1 MLAPVICATSIA
13 VLDLLDEKGAELR
26 ATIQSNAQYFRE
38 KMTAAGFD
46 LLPGEH
52 AIIPVMIYDAA
63 LAGKMAEEM
72 LKRGI
77 YVTGF
82 SYPVVPEGRA
92 RIRTQMSA
100 AHTKAHLD
108 KAIESFVAVGKD
120 LKIVK
125 KAA

>member
-1 MLAPVICATSIA
+1 MS
-13 VLDLLDEKGAELR
+13 E
-26 ATIQSNAQYFRE
+26 
-38 KMTAAGFD
+38 AGFD

-82 SYPVVPEGRA
+82 SYPVVPEGKA

-100 AHTKAHLD
+100 AHEKGHLD
-108 KAIESFVAVGKD
+108 KAIAAFTEVGKD
-120 LKIVK
+120 LKILK